1 MLQVFEAE
9 SEDLTIHCAS
19 CSQPVTLKK
28 AMVHLER
35 CFNKV
40 RRGKMESWV
49 GGGVH
54 GCPYRLKVLCLLGL
68 S

>member
-1 MLQVFEAE
+1 VFEAE

-28 AMVHLER
+28 AMVHFER

-40 RRGKMESWV
+40 GKCHQGGK
-49 GGGVH
+49 GGGAWDCGDEV
-54 GCPYRLKVLCLLGL
+54 GRKGM
-68 S
+68 